1 MKKGYP
7 LFLNLEGEPCLV
19 FGGGKVALRKI
30 QALLK
35 RGAKV
40 TCMSKEFCAPL
51 GRLAK
56 KARHPEG
63 QRPEGSQILR
73 FAQDDGLVLKRIRH
87 ERVSLNGARLV
98 IAATSDREFN
108 ARVVRECRRRKI
120 WVNVVDDPALCDFTV
135 PAVMEKGPLQI
146 AISTGGA
153 SPLFAKRLR
162 EELEKAIPEST
173 GKMLERI
180 GKARHLMTRHPEATK
195 WPKDLRSFAPLR
207 MTKGKTSQ

>member
-7 LFLNLEGEPCLV
+7 LFLNLEGERCLV

-35 RGAKV
+35 RGARV
-40 TCMSKEFCAPL
+40 TCVSKEFCAPV
-51 GRLAK
+51 K
-56 KARHPEG
+56 KMK
-63 QRPEGSQILR
+63 I
-73 FAQDDGLVLKRIRH
+73 KRIRDS
-87 ERVSLNGARLV
+87 RIFLNGARLV
-98 IAATSDREFN
+98 IAATSDRAFN

-135 PAVMEKGPLQI
+135 PAVMERGPLQI

-162 EELEKAIPEST
+162 EALEKAIPEST
-173 GKMLERI
+173 GKVLEKIGRI
-180 GKARHLMTRHPEATK
+180 RERA
-195 WPKDLRSFAPLR
+195 LR
-207 MTKGKTSQ
+207 KK